1 MQFEI
6 IILGVAIG
14 LIFIFTLINF
24 ILILKT
30 KKKYKSLVENTSGES
45 LDEIILKSKEDIE
58 VLQTKIVQLE
68 ARNQSLQ
75 LQVNESIQKIGF
87 KRYNAFDNMG
97 SNLSFS
103 LSLLDADDNGIVI
116 SSLYGRE
123 GCTIYGKAVKKQ
135 KSEYSL
141 SDEEMEVIRET
152 KK

>member
-6 IILGVAIG
+6 IILGAAIG
-14 LIFIFTLINF
+14 LIFLLTLINF
-24 ILILKT
+24 MVILKT

-58 VLQTKIVQLE
+58 VLQTKIIQLE
-68 ARNQSLQ
+68 SKNQSLQ
-75 LQVNESIQKIGF
+75 MQVNESIQKIGF

-123 GCTIYGKAVKKQ
+123 GCTIYGKDVKKQ